1 MPEGRTKIGKKRDY
15 ETRVQEGESELLQ
28 HKKTTD
34 ETETVY
40 EEYARL
46 KKEKRRT
53 IVRMIVIVLAAGI
66 TVVALCIAWFVSNT
80 RVHSTGTAISADM
93 KTVELRTYGSAGI
106 HDDLLKKII
115 GTEQTA
121 GSESFWYEL
130 TDTVR
135 DFFETSS
142 EKYAINWLLSDA
154 SNMGNYSTD
163 QSNWEEYWKNPPQGV
178 ERQDEAIEPG
188 SSGELTFYVVPK
200 YDGAVDLNMNLS
212 LISYKVN
219 GEQFAEITE
228 ETDKVAKNFVDG
240 HILFF
245 LETGTKNAKEI
256 QWIKDGT
263 FEISIADAKK
273 DEVYGYTLY
282 WCWPRSF
289 GEAVLKES
297 DRYLNDRSILFSE
310 FANGEEM
317 RKTISQDDTLSM
329 VKAPERYF
337 YSNLTK
343 NPLSATGNQKELREI
358 GNMYNKS
365 SSELSEDAKNAFVDL
380 SSYYNQADQYIGSQ
394 VDCVRIRLEA
404 EEGNVYGESTT
415 EDGQ

>member
-1 MPEGRTKIGKKRDY
+1 M
-15 ETRVQEGESELLQ
+15 QEGESELLQ

-106 HDDLLKKII
+106 HDDLLKKIT
-115 GTEQTA
+115 GAEQTTE
-121 GSESFWYEL
+121 SKSFWYGLAE
-130 TDTVR
+130 TAKG
-135 DFFETSS
+135 FFETSS
-142 EKYAINWLLSDA
+142 EKYAINWLLSDT
-154 SNMGNYSTD
+154 SSMGNYSAD
-163 QSNWEEYWKNPPQGV
+163 QPDWEAYWENPPQGV
-178 ERQDEAIEPG
+178 ERQDRAIEPG
-188 SSGELTFYVVPK
+188 ASGQLTFYVVPK

-212 LISYKVN
+212 LIPYKVN
-219 GEQFAEITE
+219 GEQFTEITE

-245 LETGTKNAKEI
+245 LETETENAKEI

-263 FEISIADAKK
+263 FEISIADAQK
-273 DEVYGYTLY
+273 DQEYIYTLY
-282 WCWPRSF
+282 WCWPQSF
-289 GEAVLKES
+289 GEAVLKKDDS
-297 DRYLNDRSILFSE
+297 YLNGRSILFSG
-310 FANGEEM
+310 FTNGEAM
-317 RKTISQDDTLSM
+317 RNTILQTDELSM
-329 VKAPERYF
+329 VNKPERYF

-343 NPLSATGNQKELREI
+343 NPLSDGQEELGKI
-358 GNMYNKS
+358 ASMYNKA
-365 SSELSEDAKNAFVDL
+365 SSELQDDEKNAFVEL
-380 SSYYNQADQYIGSQ
+380 SSYYNQADQYIGSH
-394 VDCVRIRLEA
+394 VNCVRIRLEA
-404 EEGNVYGESTT
+404 EEGNVYGETTT

>member
-1 MPEGRTKIGKKRDY
+1 M
-15 ETRVQEGESELLQ
+15 QAGESELLQ

-34 ETETVY
+34 ETEIVY

-53 IVRMIVIVLAAGI
+53 IVRMIVIVLTAGI
-66 TVVALCIAWFVSNT
+66 TVVALCIAWFVSNI

-93 KTVELRTYGSAGI
+93 KTVELRTHGSAGI

-115 GTEQTA
+115 GTEQTT

-130 TDTVR
+130 PDTVR
-135 DFFETSS
+135 GFFETSS
-142 EKYAINWLLSDA
+142 EKYAINWLLSDT

-163 QSNWEEYWKNPPQGV
+163 QSDWEEYWKNPPQGV
-178 ERQDEAIEPG
+178 ERQDRAIEPG
-188 SSGELTFYVVPK
+188 ASGQLTFYVVPK
-200 YDGAVDLNMNLS
+200 YDGAVELNMKLS
-212 LISYKVN
+212 MIPYKVN
-219 GEQFAEITE
+219 GDQFTEITE
-228 ETDKVAKNFVDG
+228 ETDKIAKNFVEG

-245 LETGTKNAKEI
+245 LETGTENEKEI

-273 DEVYGYTLY
+273 DREYGYTLY
-282 WCWPRSF
+282 WCWPQSF
-289 GEAVLKES
+289 GEAVLKA
-297 DRYLNDRSILFSE
+297 DDIYLNTRSILFSE

-343 NPLSATGNQKELREI
+343 NPLSVTGNQKELREI

>member
-1 MPEGRTKIGKKRDY
+1 M
-15 ETRVQEGESELLQ
+15 QEGESELLQ

-34 ETETVY
+34 ETEIVY
-40 EEYARL
+40 EEYTRL

-66 TVVALCIAWFVSNT
+66 TVVALCMAWFVSNT

-106 HDDLLKKII
+106 HDDLLKKIT
-115 GTEQTA
+115 GAEQTPE
-121 GSESFWYEL
+121 SKSFWYEL
-130 TDTVR
+130 AEKGKG
-135 DFFETSS
+135 FFETSS
-142 EKYAINWLLSDA
+142 EKYAINWLLSDT

-163 QSNWEEYWKNPPQGV
+163 RSDWEAYWENPPQGV
-178 ERQDEAIEPG
+178 ERQDRAIEPG
-188 SSGELTFYVVPK
+188 ASGQLTFYVVPK
-200 YDGAVDLNMNLS
+200 YDGAVELNMKLS
-212 LISYKVN
+212 LIPYKVDDN
-219 GEQFAEITE
+219 QFTEITE
-228 ETDKVAKNFVDG
+228 KTDKAAKNFVDG

-245 LETGTKNAKEI
+245 LETGTENEKEI

-263 FEISIADAKK
+263 FEISIANAKK
-273 DEVYGYTLY
+273 DREYGCTLY
-282 WCWPRSF
+282 WCWPQSF
-289 GEAVLKES
+289 GEAVLKTG
-297 DRYLNDRSILFSE
+297 DRYLNTRSILFSE

-343 NPLSATGNQKELREI
+343 NPLSATGNQKELGEI
-358 GNMYNKS
+358 KNMYNKN

>member
-1 MPEGRTKIGKKRDY
+1 M
-15 ETRVQEGESELLQ
+15 QEGESELLQ

-66 TVVALCIAWFVSNT
+66 TVVALCMAWFVSNT

-142 EKYAINWLLSDA
+142 EKYAINWLLSDT

-163 QSNWEEYWKNPPQGV
+163 RSDWEEYWKNPPQGV
-178 ERQDEAIEPG
+178 ERQDRAIEPG
-188 SSGELTFYVVPK
+188 ASGQLTFYVVPK
-200 YDGAVDLNMNLS
+200 YDGAVELNMKLS
-212 LISYKVN
+212 LIPYKVDDN
-219 GEQFAEITE
+219 QFTEITE
-228 ETDKVAKNFVDG
+228 KTDKAAKNFVDG

-245 LETGTKNAKEI
+245 LETETENAKEI

-263 FEISIADAKK
+263 FEISRADAQK
-273 DEVYGYTLY
+273 DQEYSYTLY
-282 WCWPRSF
+282 WCWPQSF
-289 GEAVLKES
+289 GEAVLKT
-297 DRYLNDRSILFSE
+297 DDIYLNTRSILFSE

-358 GNMYNKS
+358 KNMYNKN

-404 EEGNVYGESTT
+404 EEENVYGETIT